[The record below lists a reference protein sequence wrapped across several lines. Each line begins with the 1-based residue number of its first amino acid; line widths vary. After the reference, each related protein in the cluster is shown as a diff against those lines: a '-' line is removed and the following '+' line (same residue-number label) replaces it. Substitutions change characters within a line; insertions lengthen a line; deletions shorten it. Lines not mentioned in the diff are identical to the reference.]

1 MKHFVIDK
9 VQKTMSQ
16 KSDQRLQPRLFT
28 YKERLELLKNK
39 RHSIKKKRTL
49 FDESKDR
56 FGFDRMNL
64 LTKVKNTSEV
74 KGYPFEVYNKDDPDK
89 FRYALKIVPT
99 ELKFDKNSN
108 PSTLEI
114 QILKNL
120 TQDLVEDGISPNI
133 VYYLTNM
140 KLINRCQALKCID
153 LKRLEAEDRI
163 RRNSYVLVSEFID
176 GSSMEDWIYERCDE
190 DREPSHSEWLEIVFQ
205 ILYTT
210 FVMQD
215 KYKLMHNDMHYGN
228 ILMDTTIKP
237 EGYFVY
243 KLIDKNNNIST
254 YYIKNRGLVPK
265 LWDFE
270 FAMMYSDETPGLF
283 PNQFVI
289 GEMDYNKKDHK
300 TIEVYS
306 DTEDKYSYNMPVQF
320 DEIYDSHYFLCSLL
334 EIVISQEMFDWIVS
348 VFPEEVI
355 PPDES
360 TGGTGSPSSSY
371 TETSSSQDMGSSF
384 YTESS
389 NDASETSGSEA
400 DDQLLSKLL
409 GKTTIKD
416 KEYTESYE
424 ESNDKEEEED
434 EEEEDD
440 DYTEYLDEGRLINH
454 KADHLKIPT
463 TYELL
468 RNPFFD
474 ALKERPKDFQEAT
487 AVYFEY
493 KIKRH

>member
-1 MKHFVIDK
+1 MSTRSQ
-9 VQKTMSQ
+9 QKKTAEHS
-16 KSDQRLQPRLFT
+16 FT
-28 YKERLELLKNK
+28 YNERLELL
-39 RHSIKKKRTL
+39 RTRRQMIKKKKTV
-49 FDESKDR
+49 FDEYKDR
-56 FGFDRMNL
+56 FGFDRMNM

-74 KGYPFEVYNKDDPDK
+74 KGYPFQVYNKDDPDK
-89 FRYALKIVPT
+89 FKYALKIVPT

-120 TQDLVEDGISPNI
+120 TSDLVEGGVSPNI

-140 KLINRCQALKCID
+140 KLVNRCQALKCID
-153 LKRLEAEDRI
+153 IKRLEVEDRI
-163 RRNSYVLVSEFID
+163 RRNSYVLVSEFIE
-176 GSSMEDWIYERCDE
+176 GSSMEDWIYERCDT
-190 DREPSHSEWLEIVFQ
+190 DDEPSNEEWASIVFQ

-243 KLIDKNNNIST
+243 KLIDKDNNT
-254 YYIKNRGLVPK
+254 TEYYIKNRGIIPK

-270 FAMMYSDETPGLF
+270 FAMMYSDEIPGLF

-289 GEMDYNKKDHK
+289 GDMVYNKKTHE

-306 DTEDKYSYNMPVQF
+306 DEEDKYSYNMPVQF

-334 EIVISQEMFDWIVS
+334 EIVISQELFDWIIS

-355 PPDES
+355 PPSETDS
-360 TGGTGSPSSSY
+360 YIGSSDY
-371 TETSSSQDMGSSF
+371 TSDTSSSDDLGSSF
-384 YTESS
+384 QSSSSNSEELLARLLINTRIDESKKTSESS
-389 NDASETSGSEA
+389 ESNGSISRSASESDTRSVSY
-400 DDQLLSKLL
+400 
-409 GKTTIKD
+409 KD
-416 KEYTESYE
+416 
-424 ESNDKEEEED
+424 
-434 EEEEDD
+434 
-440 DYTEYLDEGRLINH
+440 YLDDGRLINH
-454 KADHLKIPT
+454 MADNLKIPT

-468 RNPFFD
+468 KHKFFD
-474 ALKERPKDFQEAT
+474 NLKQKPDDFREDT

-493 KIKRH
+493 KIKRHE